1 MEARPRRVWRRRR
14 HEARQAAR
22 GARADDSP
30 RQASQARS
38 FPATTASARRTP
50 PPHAAAAAAAAAA
63 ACCRRCCRR
72 RRRHCCRTPP
82 PLPIT
87 GRAVL
92 RVQAGA
98 AAGAS
103 SQTQQP
109 VFDRRGGR
117 GGRAPRSIDG
127 YTSARP
133 YLAKGSGPAH
143 ACMRARA
150 EVPGM
155 HVACMR
161 ACEHACMQGRVF
173 MHVHACRSA
182 WSGSRRW
189 RRRWRRRLRPQ

>member
-1 MEARPRRVWRRRR
+1 MEARPRRLWCRRR

-63 ACCRRCCRR
+63 ACCRCCCRR

-133 YLAKGSGPAH
+133 YLAKGSGPAN

>member
-63 ACCRRCCRR
+63 ACCRCCCRR